1 MPCLARYIYIESL
14 ILYRLNMTSQI
25 QTTMKILHKIDAL
38 KRLGY
43 TEEYVIANIVKKR
56 VTTGLSG
63 ISGRDTE
70 ENASYVRELIS
81 LVRRV
86 YHPE

>member
-1 MPCLARYIYIESL
+1 M
-14 ILYRLNMTSQI
+14 MSQI

-38 KRLGY
+38 KRMGY
-43 TEEYVIANIVKKR
+43 TEEYVISNIVKKR
-56 VTTGLSG
+56 VAAGLSD
-63 ISGRDTE
+63 INADPE
-70 ENASYVRELIS
+70 ENASYYRELIS